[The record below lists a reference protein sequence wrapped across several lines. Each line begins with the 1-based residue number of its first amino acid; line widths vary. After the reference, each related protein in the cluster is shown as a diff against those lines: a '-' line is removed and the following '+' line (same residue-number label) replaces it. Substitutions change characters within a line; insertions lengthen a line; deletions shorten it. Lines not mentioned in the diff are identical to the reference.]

1 MVTTKQ
7 ETPVVLGLLVA
18 SALNFDIAIDIKNQF
33 ILVIFE
39 KLFVYIIL
47 IVFLN
52 LKIVICHLV
61 SKF

>member
-7 ETPVVLGLLVA
+7 ETPVFLGLLVA

-39 KLFVYIIL
+39 KLLFI
-47 IVFLN
+47 
-52 LKIVICHLV
+52 
-61 SKF
+61 